1 MLVGVGYERLNFF
14 HRFVGV
20 VSFLCGLG
28 HVVGYTYKWVI
39 AGTFTSHLS
48 TPYIQCGLLS
58 FLGLTILFLFSLPLI
73 RTFAYNLFL
82 LSHIIGLG
90 LYLGA
95 ICYHQA
101 GTTHYVVLALVI
113 YALDHVFRVV
123 KTRVGWAWCTPV
135 PALGVTRVEV
145 KGIRS
150 GWRAGQHVRIRVL
163 TTQFGGGGGGGGSSG
178 SGSGGGGSEG
188 EGMVLFVK
196 KAGKWTNGLYDAA
209 SGEPDFFESNGRVE
223 SGFGGGVLST
233 SSSSSNSNPFSNGGP
248 PYIAT
253 SGRTFRVLIEGP
265 YGGPN
270 DTVFSSFTGVMLIGG
285 GSGITFPL
293 SVCEEVVAGVRAGR
307 SCVRFV
313 EVVWVTKGRE
323 DVGELIPIFRRLLG
337 RDGAGGG
344 GRRRV
349 GLKISVYYSRAS
361 GSGEKRNN
369 GVSVGAVGGGDG
381 SGGDGIDAS
390 IKSLEPDLVLCSG
403 RPRLS
408 NVISSLV
415 DVVGQVGASTSTSG
429 SGAGGVN
436 GVVVGVC
443 GPAGLGRDV
452 KEAVR
457 GLDGGRKRA
466 CGGVEVHEEIFGW

>member
-1 MLVGVGYERLNFF
+1 
-14 HRFVGV
+14 
-20 VSFLCGLG
+20 
-28 HVVGYTYKWVI
+28 
-39 AGTFTSHLS
+39 
-48 TPYIQCGLLS
+48 
-58 FLGLTILFLFSLPLI
+58 
-73 RTFAYNLFL
+73 
-82 LSHIIGLG
+82 
-90 LYLGA
+90 
-95 ICYHQA
+95 
-101 GTTHYVVLALVI
+101 
-113 YALDHVFRVV
+113 
-123 KTRVGWAWCTPV
+123 
-135 PALGVTRVEV
+135 
-145 KGIRS
+145 
-150 GWRAGQHVRIRVL
+150 
-163 TTQFGGGGGGGGSSG
+163 
-178 SGSGGGGSEG
+178 
-188 EGMVLFVK
+188 MVLFVK
-196 KAGKWTNGLYDAA
+196 KAGRWTTGLYDSA

-223 SGFGGGVLST
+223 SGFGRGGSVLST

-337 RDGAGGG
+337 RDGAGGAGGAGGG

-369 GVSVGAVGGGDG
+369 GGVGGVGVVGGGDG
-381 SGGDGIDAS
+381 SGDGIDAS

-429 SGAGGVN
+429 SGTGGVN

-466 CGGVEVHEEIFGW
+466 CGGVEVHEE